1 MLLYEGFSLSPSA
14 ADICIICHID
24 ITVKYPKDKDMRNK
38 LRLWKDSITKTK
50 VYLDVEKFLREE
62 IQRNRDFQCICQSCY
77 KKVMTN
83 ISSRREYQESFQE
96 GQKVA
101 AVQFSRIRT
110 KCSSFDKSPSKTS
123 FLNSVAVMNNMG
135 KQFWIKKS
143 RGWWYV
149 PMLFSYFVA
158 IVPYRF
164 FCLVAY
170 VIVCANY
177 SQTLVS
183 I

>member
-1 MLLYEGFSLSPSA
+1 
-14 ADICIICHID
+14 
-24 ITVKYPKDKDMRNK
+24 MRNK

-158 IVPYRF
+158 IVPYLQLSNYAGMAKSLKREWSLLKKHAF
-164 FCLVAY
+164 KLKETLKVCLATTLE
-170 VIVCANY
+170 
-177 SQTLVS
+177 QT